1 MKIKP
6 KRLEIGNKIGIVSP
20 ASPSYN
26 KSDIDRGIKTLNEW
40 GFKVELSK
48 NLNKKTGFF
57 SGSDIERAEDLS
69 EMFERKDIDA
79 IFVTQGGYGS
89 AQVLKYLNFDVIR
102 RNPKIFLGFSD
113 ITSLHLAINKITD
126 IITFHGP
133 GMTRFNDEELS
144 DYTKEHLFKAL
155 DGQTEIGEIQL
166 SDKKKWIN
174 VINGGEAE
182 GELIGGNLTLICS
195 SLGTPYEIDAKDK
208 ILFIE
213 EVDTEPWVFDHM
225 MCHLFNAGVLHT
237 ASGFVI
243 GECARCVPRRLD
255 PGFHSD
261 ISLEDILEFYLKP
274 LGKPALHGLP
284 IGHTKDLVTLPIGVK
299 AYINADDK
307 KFIIEEIAVL

>member
-20 ASPSYN
+20 ASPSYY
-26 KSDIDRGIKTLNEW
+26 KSDIDRGIKTLKEW
-40 GFKVELSK
+40 GFKVEPSK

-57 SGSDIERAEDLS
+57 SGRDIERAEDLN

-89 AQVLKYLNFDVIR
+89 AQVLKYLDFDLIR
-102 RNPKIFLGFSD
+102 KNPKIFLGFSD
-113 ITSLHLAINKITD
+113 ITSLLLAINKITG
-126 IITFHGP
+126 IVTFHGP
-133 GMTRFNDEELS
+133 GMTRFNDEELTE
-144 DYTKEHLFKAL
+144 YTKEHLFKAL
-155 DGQTEIGEIQL
+155 NGQAEIGHINL
-166 SDKKKWIN
+166 ADSKKWIN
-174 VINGGEAE
+174 VINGGQAE

-195 SLGTPYEIDAKDK
+195 SLGTPYEIDTKDK
-208 ILFIE
+208 ILFFE
-213 EVDTEPWVFDHM
+213 EVDTEPWIFDHM
-225 MCHLFNAGVLHT
+225 MCHLSNAGVLQK

-274 LGKPALHGLP
+274 LGKPVLHGLP
-284 IGHTKDLVTLPIGVK
+284 IGHTKDLATLPIGVN

-307 KFIIEEIAVL
+307 IFSIEEAAVL